1 MNKLAALL
9 LLASLMSVGL
19 AWWDK
24 GHMLISQIAY
34 NHLTDLGA
42 TSIRDK
48 FNALITAFN
57 TLTDGRTNTFTEAAV
72 WPDDIKTY
80 NAHQFD
86 NYHFTNMYLPGDSVP
101 TTPTSCSRA

>member
-1 MNKLAALL
+1 MNKLALL
-9 LLASLMSVGL
+9 LLACLLSGGL

-34 NHLTDLGA
+34 DHLTDTGDI
-42 TSIRDK
+42 SIRDK

-80 NAHQFD
+80 KANQFD
-86 NYHFTNMYLPGDSVP
+86 NYHFTNMYAPAHSAP
-101 TTPTSCSRA
+101 TTPTSSSRA